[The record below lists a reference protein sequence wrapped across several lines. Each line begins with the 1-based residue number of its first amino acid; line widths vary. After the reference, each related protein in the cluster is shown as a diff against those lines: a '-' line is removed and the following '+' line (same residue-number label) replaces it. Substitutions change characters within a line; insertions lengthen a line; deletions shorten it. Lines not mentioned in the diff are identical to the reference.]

1 MTEDDSSGTVLRTM
15 LMIRLQ
21 RVGRRNH
28 AEFRVVVTEKARA
41 AKSSKIK
48 ELVGNYNPHTNSFT
62 VDEER
67 VKYWMSVGAQASP
80 TLHNLLVSNGVI
92 KGKKINVLP
101 KKSPVVKEDLAAQAG
116 KEEEVKEETEESKQ
130 EEAVKEAAEVAK
142 DEEPEEKEE
151 VKEEAPEEKSEE
163 ATEEG
168 K

>member
-1 MTEDDSSGTVLRTM
+1 LTSKHYSGTVLRTM

-62 VDEER
+62 VDEDR

-92 KGKKINVLP
+92 KGEKINVLP
-101 KKSPVVKEDLAAQAG
+101 KKSPVVKEDLPAQAG
-116 KEEEVKEETEESKQ
+116 KEEEKATKEVTEEEKQ

-142 DEEPEEKEE
+142 DEEPEEEA
-151 VKEEAPEEKSEE
+151 VKEAPEEKSEE
-163 ATEEG
+163 VTEES